1 MENPSK
7 MDDFGATTIFG
18 NTQMEGI
25 TVSVSPT
32 PQRTFVSFVFEP
44 CQEGNYFIDD
54 TDTVDGHWW
63 AS

>member
-1 MENPSK
+1 MENLSK

-32 PQRTFVSFVFEP
+32 SSKDVVFEP